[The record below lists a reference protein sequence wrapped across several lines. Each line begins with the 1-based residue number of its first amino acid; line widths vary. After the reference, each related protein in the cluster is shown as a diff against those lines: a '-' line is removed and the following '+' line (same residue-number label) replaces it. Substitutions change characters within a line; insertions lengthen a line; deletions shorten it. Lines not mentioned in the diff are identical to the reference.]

1 MQIHGEATEN
11 MKFAEIQRRVGK
23 KALEEETY
31 RQARRVASTLFSSLR
46 DAMEWPEWLAN
57 LYCPT
62 GGDSFTLGAVFHTD
76 DGTEAIVPIQ
86 ITADDAGRFS
96 VEIGRSESIHI
107 WRDDPESS
115 IIEEAERPLRS
126 AELDVAGQ
134 FGVA

>member
-1 MQIHGEATEN
+1 
-11 MKFAEIQRRVGK
+11 MKFAEIQRRVGRQ

-46 DAMEWPEWLAN
+46 DAMEWPERLAM

-62 GGDSFTLGAVFHTD
+62 SGDSFAFGAVFHTD

-96 VEIGRSESIHI
+96 IEVGRAEPIYIWGDDSEASIL
-107 WRDDPESS
+107 
-115 IIEEAERPLRS
+115 EEAEQPLRS
-126 AELDVAGQ
+126 AEIDVAGQ